1 MSYFKPFIIFF
12 LFQFSTSCIAQNTT
26 VAQYIDSFKNIA
38 MREMIEYK
46 IPASITLAQGLLES
60 GSGNS
65 RLAKQ
70 GNNHF
75 GIKCKKDWTGCSI
88 FEDDDALQE
97 CFRCYTSAEESYKD
111 HSKFLTDNKRYAN
124 LFLLSISDYKGWA
137 EVLLAAGYASN
148 QKYTDL
154 LISCIERNK
163 LAKYDTLILNG
174 YNPYDLKMAANIQIV
189 NPKNIPNTVLQPNE
203 TIEKV
208 SEQFHKSEK
217 KLEKYNDLDYH
228 TIQPGDV
235 IYLKPKKRKASISTH
250 TVTEGETMWLISQ
263 KYAIKLNSLYHKNLM
278 VKGTDA
284 ANGSVLQLQKKG
296 NSAPDTIKKVITY
309 KLLDT
314 TYTRNT
320 TLSNAQYHFVKQGE
334 TLYSI
339 SKLYVMTIENL
350 KTLNNLQSN
359 SVSEGQKLFIKLL
372 DKLLETPK
380 EVLKIHTVK
389 AGETLYSISK
399 KYKISVKDI
408 KLYNNL
414 TSDSIALGQ
423 VLKLQ
428 KG

>member
-1 MSYFKPFIIFF
+1 M
-12 LFQFSTSCIAQNTT
+12 
-26 VAQYIDSFKNIA
+26 
-38 MREMIEYK
+38 
-46 IPASITLAQGLLES
+46 
-60 GSGNS
+60 
-65 RLAKQ
+65 
-70 GNNHF
+70 
-75 GIKCKKDWTGCSI
+75 
-88 FEDDDALQE
+88 
-97 CFRCYTSAEESYKD
+97 
-111 HSKFLTDNKRYAN
+111 
-124 LFLLSISDYKGWA
+124 
-137 EVLLAAGYASN
+137 
-148 QKYTDL
+148 
-154 LISCIERNK
+154 
-163 LAKYDTLILNG
+163 
-174 YNPYDLKMAANIQIV
+174 
-189 NPKNIPNTVLQPNE
+189 
-203 TIEKV
+203 
-208 SEQFHKSEK
+208 
-217 KLEKYNDLDYH
+217 
-228 TIQPGDV
+228 
-235 IYLKPKKRKASISTH
+235 
-250 TVTEGETMWLISQ
+250 
-263 KYAIKLNSLYHKNLM
+263 
-278 VKGTDA
+278 
-284 ANGSVLQLQKKG
+284 
-296 NSAPDTIKKVITY
+296 ITY